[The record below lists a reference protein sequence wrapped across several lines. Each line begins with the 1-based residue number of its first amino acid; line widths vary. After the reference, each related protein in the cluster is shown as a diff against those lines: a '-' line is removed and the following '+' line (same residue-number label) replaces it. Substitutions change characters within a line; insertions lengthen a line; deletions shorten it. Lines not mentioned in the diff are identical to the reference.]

1 MIKRLRKLSSWL
13 YSNGYIAESND
24 IALLQKEA
32 AKPLPINI
40 AEVESIVDTLLEQ
53 FKAKFLA
60 YPWFSP
66 FQFYSVIR
74 GQLALDNL
82 MIPAIIDSPTRDQ
95 VLQNN
100 MLKKIYEAN
109 MPREQEVIRIKEVAA
124 MISKSEPYR
133 YGNLTA
139 EKLEEQYTNSR
150 EQRLIDYLEVTV
162 DMGKKK
168 NVRGDDI
175 SVSYNLMLSDER
187 GMPPGVTA
195 ESPDSKERIVILRVS
210 PTGTLISR
218 LVTFFRYNKRE
229 YAAAQG
235 SPIKEIDFFI
245 KSIRSYLIEVLR
257 HEETHV
263 LDVTGKDKR
272 QGERYLVS
280 KPNGETIEEIA
291 RRLQV
296 EPRSLFF
303 SNFLK
308 IVTESLVVINPADIT
323 RAMNGLSSGS
333 TTALE
338 ALYNDFKN
346 KKIKKGAELLVV
358 PRAESQMRVSGSEN
372 TLAKIAER
380 TRVKHGAIR
389 LLVINFNDLFSPSLT
404 DQHGNASSP
413 APNYQ
418 LIFELEDHIKDVLIN
433 MELPEGAIVKF
444 IPSFKELYSYDRGF
458 YLLTREES
466 KAHYNQIIYQIE
478 DATKDMNPEQIR
490 ELSLEDMMQLS
501 KTAQEYNDD
510 LEVNPVDEI
519 IKTPI
524 GYLDRLKKD
533 RIKLFDKR
541 MKWYWTTNIKNFSD
555 EES

>member
-40 AEVESIVDTLLEQ
+40 AEVESIIDALLEQ
-53 FKAKFLA
+53 FKAKFLG

-66 FQFYSVIR
+66 FSFYTVIQ
-74 GQLALDNL
+74 GQLSLDDVV
-82 MIPAIIDSPTRDQ
+82 IPAIIDSPTRDQ

-100 MLKKIYEAN
+100 ILKKIYEAN
-109 MPREQEVIRIKEVAA
+109 MPREQEIVRIKEVAA

-175 SVSYNLMLSDER
+175 SVSYKLMISDDR
-187 GMPPGVTA
+187 SKSPGVTA
-195 ESPDSKERIVILRVS
+195 EHPDGKERDVVLNVN
-210 PTGTLISR
+210 PTGSLMSR
-218 LVTFFRYNKRE
+218 LITFLRDNQAE
-229 YAAAQG
+229 YRAAQG

-263 LDVTGKDKR
+263 LDVTGRDKR
-272 QGERYLVS
+272 QGETYLIS

-296 EPRSLFF
+296 DPSSLFF
-303 SNFLK
+303 ANLLK
-308 IVTESLVVINPADIT
+308 LVTESLVVVNPAEIT
-323 RAMNGLSSGS
+323 RAMNDLSSGS
-333 TTALE
+333 TYALE
-338 ALYNDFKN
+338 TLYNSFKN
-346 KKIKKGAELLVV
+346 KKIKKGSELLIM

-380 TRVKHGAIR
+380 TRVKHGAMR
-389 LLVINFNDLFSPSLT
+389 LLVINFNDLFSSSLA
-404 DQHGNASSP
+404 DQHGNTAGP
-413 APNYQ
+413 APSYQ
-418 LIFELEDHIKDVLIN
+418 LVFELEDHIKNALIN
-433 MELPEGAIVKF
+433 MQLPEGSIVRL
-444 IPSFKELYSYDRGF
+444 IPSFKELYYYDRGF

-478 DATKDMNPEQIR
+478 DAIKDMNPEQIR
-490 ELSLEDMMQLS
+490 ALSLDDMIKLS
-501 KTAQEYNDD
+501 EIAQEYNDN
-510 LEVNPVDEI
+510 LAVNPVDEI

-524 GYLDRLKKD
+524 GYLDKLKKD
-533 RIKLFDKR
+533 RLKLFEKR